1 MTSLCTQIACTVHRQ
16 CAFEVPGDFGPTMV
30 VPCPWPGCKRGLGG
44 DEITTSVARGNGFVT
59 SVTLARRRD
68 AHGFGDWI
76 WSVTGTKDWDMN
88 AVDAEMRGRAVRTA
102 IHGGDAI
109 DLLREADAASLD
121 PQERQRWA
129 RRFDALMESLG
140 LPDRRG

>member
-1 MTSLCTQIACTVHRQ
+1 MTSLCTQIACKIHPQ
-16 CAFEVPGDFGPTMV
+16 HAFEVPGDFGPAMV
-30 VPCPWPGCKRGLGG
+30 VPCPWPGCRRGIGG
-44 DEITTSVARGNGFVT
+44 DEAVVTVARGDGLAT
-59 SVTLARRRD
+59 AVTLVRRRD
-68 AHGFGDWI
+68 AYGCYWL
-76 WSVTGTKDWDMN
+76 WAVVGTKDWDMD
-88 AVDAEMRGRAVRTA
+88 AIDAEMRGRAVRTA

-129 RRFDALMESLG
+129 QRFDALMESLG